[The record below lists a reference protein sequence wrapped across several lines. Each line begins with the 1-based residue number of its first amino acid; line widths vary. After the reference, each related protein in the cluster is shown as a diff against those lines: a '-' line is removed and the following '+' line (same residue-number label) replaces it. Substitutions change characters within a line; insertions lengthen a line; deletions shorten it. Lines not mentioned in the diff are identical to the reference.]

1 MTTVPPTAG
10 SWVPTDADLRAYA
23 VDEGVCVR
31 PLVRRVVDRETGAA
45 EVVALRCGSTRE
57 HVCPSCSAQAR
68 RLRVQQC
75 AEGWH
80 LTDDP
85 IRRRGEEA
93 EDHDFDGDHGD
104 ELDDPATEVGSR
116 RVRSTRRRDDAPDL
130 PRVPAEDRSV
140 GRTFTGRDGREYR
153 PSMFVTLTLP
163 SYGRVDRE
171 TATPVDPDAYDYRRA
186 ARDALALSALVD
198 RWVQNLRRCAGYRVQ
213 YFAVVEAQ
221 RRLAGHV
228 HLAIRGAIPRALL
241 KQVTRATY
249 ASLWW
254 PPTDHVVYDEADRL
268 PVWDPAARDG
278 SGGYVHPI
286 TRSPLPTWDQAL
298 DDLDTDPDAR
308 PWHVARFGAQT
319 DVKGIIAPSVEADRA
334 VRYLTKYLTKTIA
347 HTHTPVDP
355 DTGRPVETD
364 ARRTAHVD
372 RLAEELRYTPCSPRC
387 ANWLRYGVQPQDV
400 GPGLIPGRCPG
411 AAHDRE
417 NAGLGGRRVLVSRH
431 WSGKTLAEHAGDR
444 AAVVRQVLAAA
455 GIDAPHTDRMATDVL
470 DDDGEPRY
478 RWEPVEPGETDYRAA
493 VLHLA
498 RERRRWRAEYD
509 HARRLLEATSPPGAP
524 APPGCGRPFG
534 NPPDHLP
541 TDTPTDHPHDH
552 REQETAA

>member
-1 MTTVPPTAG
+1 MTAAPPAAP
-10 SWVPTDADLRAYA
+10 WVPTDADLRAYA
-23 VDEGVCVR
+23 VDSGVCVR

-57 HVCPSCSAQAR
+57 HVCPPCAARSR
-68 RLRVQQC
+68 RLRAQQC

-80 LTDDP
+80 LADDP
-85 IRRRGEEA
+85 ICHETA
-93 EDHDFDGDHGD
+93 ADDDHEDDSGPVDDEQSAGD
-104 ELDDPATEVGSR
+104 LASR

-130 PRVPAEDRSV
+130 PRAPVEDRSV

-163 SYGRVDRE
+163 SYGRVDRD
-171 TATPVDPDAYDYRRA
+171 TATPVDPDSYDYARA
-186 ARDALALSALVD
+186 ARDAIALSALVD

-213 YFAVVEAQ
+213 YFAVIEAQ

-228 HLAIRGAIPRALL
+228 HLAIRGAIPRAVLR
-241 KQVTRATY
+241 QVTKATY

-254 PPTDHVVYDEADRL
+254 PPTDHVIYDEDDRL
-268 PVWDPAARDG
+268 PVWDPGTGR
-278 SGGYVHPI
+278 YVHPI
-286 TRSPLPTWDQAL
+286 TRVPLTTWSQAL
-298 DDLDTDPDAR
+298 DDLDEDPAAQ
-308 PWHVARFGAQT
+308 PWHVARFGAQV

-334 VRYLTKYLTKTIA
+334 VAYLVKYLTKAIA
-347 HTHTPVDP
+347 HTHTDTDP
-355 DTGRPVETD
+355 QTGRPVGVD

-372 RLAEELRYTPCSPRC
+372 RMAEELRYTPCSPRC
-387 ANWLRYGVQPQDV
+387 ANWLRYGVQPQDA

-431 WSGKTLAEHAGDR
+431 WSGKTLTQHAADR
-444 AAVVRQVLAAA
+444 AAAVRQALAAA
-455 GIDAPHTDRMATDVL
+455 GVDAPQTDRMAADVL
-470 DDDGEPRY
+470 DDDGAPRY

-498 RERRRWRAEYD
+498 RERRRWRTEYD
-509 HARRLLEATSPPGAP
+509 HARRLLAAAPPTGAP
-524 APPGCGRPFG
+524 RPSGCGQPFG
-534 NPPDHLP
+534 NPPDH
-541 TDTPTDHPHDH
+541 TPTTDRHDH